1 MTETPENIA
10 QTAAAIAAGMG
21 FAAAVVAHGEGMLDD
36 VADTSD
42 ISDTNREPD
51 DYAVNAAGG
60 PQEPGGV
67 ETPPDAVVKP
77 YNPTQ
82 QPYDPVGGPGVS
94 PNPGSSPLEP
104 APDPN
109 HTGANQAP

>member
-21 FAAAVVAHGEGMLDD
+21 FSNAVVAHGEAQLANPESM
-36 VADTSD
+36 SD
-42 ISDTNREPD
+42 IDRAPD

-60 PQEPGGV
+60 PQEPGGI
-67 ETPPDAVVKP
+67 ETPPDSVTKP

-94 PNPGSSPLEP
+94 PNPGSSPIEP